1 MELRAP
7 VEKMMRN
14 AMIFLFVFTSVT
26 VSAGP
31 VQPTPAARSAF
42 ERGEKALEAQKYED
56 AAAAYQ
62 EALKATP
69 SYAPALNGLG
79 SALFKQK
86 KIPEAVAQFKAATQ
100 ADPTFKLGWFNLG
113 YAARKALDFS
123 TAAEAYEKY
132 TALDAG
138 DADGFYGLGE
148 SYRSLGRA
156 DKAISAY
163 EAFLKLEKRPTEQKW
178 IDKAKDAIGQLK
190 AEQAAQAQARAPTP
204 TPTPTPTPVA
214 ATPPPAAG
222 ASSAPP
228 PAASAAAEPTNALGP
243 NAAKKLAEG
252 DKLWAEKKYR
262 EASFAFQDAVNA
274 DPNNIESL
282 FKLGNAYAM
291 LGYYSQAID
300 KWTRVQQIT
309 GDASVKKLAQD
320 NITRAQQ
327 KMGQA
332 GGGSPQEQGKPP
344 ASGPVA
350 DSTRGQ
356 ARQYYEA
363 GVQLIGQRRYGEA
376 LNYLNECLKLE
387 PALSVG
393 YVARGST
400 LIGLRRFAEAAI
412 DYQYALKLD
421 PSISSPLYG
430 LAEAYRGMN
439 RVDDARGYYR
449 RYIDSRATDVRAE
462 LQSDARQ
469 KLDQLR

>member
-1 MELRAP
+1 
-7 VEKMMRN
+7 MRN
-14 AMIFLFVFTSVT
+14 ALIFVFALSA
-26 VSAGP
+26 SGAWAGP
-31 VQPTPAARSAF
+31 VQPSPAARSAF
-42 ERGEKALEAQKYED
+42 ERGEKALEAQKYDD

-69 SYAPALNGLG
+69 NYAPALNGLG

-86 KIPEAVAQFKAATQ
+86 KSAEAIAQFTLATQ
-100 ADPTFKLGWFNLG
+100 ADPSFKLAWFNLG
-113 YAARKALDFS
+113 YAARKTQDFS
-123 TAAEAYEKY
+123 TAVEAYEKY
-132 TALDAG
+132 TALDGA

-148 SYRSLGRA
+148 SY
-156 DKAISAY
+156 KAMGQAEKGISAY
-163 EAFLKLEKRPTEQKW
+163 EAYLKLEKRASEQKW
-178 IDKAKDAIGQLK
+178 IDKAKESIEQLRAKK
-190 AEQAAQAQARAPTP
+190 AAPVVATPTPSAPAPAAPPPPVTSPTP
-204 TPTPTPTPVA
+204 TATAPSAAPSPSEPINALA
-214 ATPPPAAG
+214 AT
-222 ASSAPP
+222 
-228 PAASAAAEPTNALGP
+228 
-243 NAAKKLAEG
+243 AAKKVAEG

-274 DPNNIESL
+274 DPNGIEAL
-282 FKLGNAYAM
+282 FKLGNAYAV

-300 KWTRVQQIT
+300 KWARVQQVSS
-309 GDASVKKLAQD
+309 DPSVKKSAQD
-320 NITRAQQ
+320 NINKAQQ
-327 KMGQA
+327 KMAQT
-332 GGGSPQEQGKPP
+332 GGGSPQEQSKPP

-363 GVQLIGQRRYGEA
+363 GVQLVSQRRYGEA

-387 PALSVG
+387 PALTVG

-421 PSISSPLYG
+421 AGLSSPLYG

-439 RVDDARGYYR
+439 RIDDARSYYQ
-449 RYIDSRATDVRAE
+449 RYVGSRATDVRAE